1 MSGTELGARRT
12 AAAAVLA
19 EYLGG
24 AGTADPDALS
34 MAAARLAD
42 ALAHLLAVLDDGDHA
57 AAQFPAAAVQL
68 AEIRLV
74 LQAFDWETDDRQ
86 YALGQIGEIVNGGAA

>member
-1 MSGTELGARRT
+1 MSAELTARRT
-12 AAAAVLA
+12 AAGAVLRD
-19 EYLGG
+19 YVNG

-42 ALAHLLAVLDDGDHA
+42 ALGHVLAVLDDGDRA
-57 AAQFPAAAVQL
+57 AEQFPAAAVQM

-74 LQAFDWETDDRQ
+74 LEAFDWETDDRQ
-86 YALGQIGEIVNGGAA
+86 YALEQIDQIANGGQQ

>member
-1 MSGTELGARRT
+1 MSGAKLAARRT

-19 EYLGG
+19 GYLGS

-42 ALAHLLAVLDDGDHA
+42 TLARLLAVLDDGDQA
-57 AAQFPAAAVQL
+57 AAQFPAAAAQL

-74 LQAFDWETDDRQ
+74 IEAFDWETDDRQ
-86 YALGQIGEIVNGGAA
+86 YALKQIGEIVNGGGA